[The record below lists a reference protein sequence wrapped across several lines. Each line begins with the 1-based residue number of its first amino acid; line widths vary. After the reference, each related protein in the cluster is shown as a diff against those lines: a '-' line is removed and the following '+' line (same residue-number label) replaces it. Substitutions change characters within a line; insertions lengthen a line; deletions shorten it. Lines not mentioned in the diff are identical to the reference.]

1 MIDFNNIF
9 EIKNKKIS
17 FYIFNTDND
26 CLVLNLRKIFYK
38 IYKDEK
44 FELEL
49 KDVKI
54 YHDINIPFIDF
65 FSTEENKL
73 YKFILNDKILIEKG
87 ETVIVSVKK
96 W

>member
-17 FYIFNTDND
+17 FYIFNTDSD
-26 CLVLNLRKIFYK
+26 CLVLNLRKTFFK

-44 FELEL
+44 FDLEL

-96 W
+96 